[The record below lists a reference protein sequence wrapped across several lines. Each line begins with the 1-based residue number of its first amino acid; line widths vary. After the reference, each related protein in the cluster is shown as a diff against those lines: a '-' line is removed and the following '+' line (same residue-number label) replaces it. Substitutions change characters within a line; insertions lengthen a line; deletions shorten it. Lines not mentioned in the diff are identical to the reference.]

1 MSKGIHNEEDLKKKL
16 RWTHA
21 ETFNT
26 SARATPKKWDGRTLR
41 VRAAWHARGGLARAT
56 SRPWACPAFF

>member
-21 ETFNT
+21 EPFITKRGTILTLLDEHT
-26 SARATPKKWDGRTLR
+26 SN
-41 VRAAWHARGGLARAT
+41 VIAASVIALSIWAVLLARLAYMY
-56 SRPWACPAFF
+56 F

>member
-21 ETFNT
+21 ETFIKVFEQKEND
-26 SARATPKKWDGRTLR
+26 APDCL
-41 VRAAWHARGGLARAT
+41 
-56 SRPWACPAFF
+56 